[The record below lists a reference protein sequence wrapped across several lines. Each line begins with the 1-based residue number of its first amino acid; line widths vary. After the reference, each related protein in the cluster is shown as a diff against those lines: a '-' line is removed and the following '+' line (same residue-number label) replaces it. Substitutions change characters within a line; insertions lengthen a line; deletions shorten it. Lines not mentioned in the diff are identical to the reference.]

1 MATDHHS
8 SLIMLVL
15 LVLFAVVHSGGA
27 ALRVRAEAVIGA
39 RAWRLI
45 FAAVSIPSAVVVIG
59 WFLAHRYD
67 GLRLWNLQGVP
78 GMVPMM
84 WIGTAI
90 SFLFLYPATYN
101 LLEIPAVLKPQVRLY
116 ATGIIRVSRHP
127 QAVGQILWCFT
138 HALWIG
144 SSFMLVTC
152 VGLIAHHLFAV
163 WHGDR
168 RLKARFGNAFDE
180 LKNSTSSVPFVAVI
194 DGRQTLDW
202 REFVRPAQLGI
213 AIAVGVFWWAH
224 RFIPQAGALV
234 RNSALESLFSGAAY
248 TQFNWLEVDALGSGT
263 RLANPC
269 TAPLWG
275 WRDWTWAD

>member
-1 MATDHHS
+1 MASTLHS
-8 SLIMLVL
+8 SAVMLVPL
-15 LVLFAVVHSGGA
+15 ILFAVIHSGRA
-27 ALRVRAEAVIGA
+27 ALRRGAEAVIGA

-45 FAAVSIPSAVVVIG
+45 FTAASIPSAVVVIG

-67 GLRLWNLQGVP
+67 GVRLWNLQGAP
-78 GMVPMM
+78 GVIPIV

-116 ATGIIRVSRHP
+116 ATGIIRISRHP
-127 QAVGQILWCFT
+127 QAIGQILWCLT

-152 VGLIAHHLFAV
+152 VGLIGHHLFAV

-168 RLKARFGNAFDE
+168 RLKARFGEAFDE
-180 LKNSTSSVPFVAVI
+180 LKASTSIVPFAAVL
-194 DGRQTLDW
+194 DGRQHLQW
-202 REFVRPAQLGI
+202 QEFVRPAQLGI

-224 RFIPQAGALV
+224 RFIPTAAGLM
-234 RNSALESLFSGAAY
+234 RNSALQNL
-248 TQFNWLEVDALGSGT
+248 LG
-263 RLANPC
+263 
-269 TAPLWG
+269 
-275 WRDWTWAD
+275 

>member
-1 MATDHHS
+1 MFGIHHS
-8 SLIMLVL
+8 SLVMLAL
-15 LVLFAVVHSGGA
+15 LILFAVIHSGGA
-27 ALRVRAEAVIGA
+27 ALRVFAESILGA
-39 RAWRLI
+39 RVWRLI
-45 FAAVSIPSAVVVIG
+45 FATASIPSAVILIG

-67 GLRLWNLQGVP
+67 GIRLWNLQGTP
-78 GMVPMM
+78 GMIPLI
-84 WIGTAI
+84 WLGTAI

-152 VGLIAHHLFAV
+152 IGLVAHHLFAV

-168 RLKARFGNAFDE
+168 RLRARFGEAFE
-180 LKNSTSSVPFVAVI
+180 QLKASTSVVPFAAVL
-194 DGRQTLDW
+194 DGRQQLHW
-202 REFVRPAQLGI
+202 QEFVRPSQLGI

-224 RFIPQAGALV
+224 HYISSASQLV
-234 RNSALESLFSGAAY
+234 RNSSLENLLS
-248 TQFNWLEVDALGSGT
+248 
-263 RLANPC
+263 
-269 TAPLWG
+269 
-275 WRDWTWAD
+275 